1 MIKLED
7 IKKYE
12 KYIIEKRRDFHMHPE
27 TGFEEVRTSGIIAKE
42 LKTMNFDIITGV
54 GVTGIVGTL
63 KGSKEGKTVLLRA
76 DIDALNMQEENDVPY
91 KSTIDGKMH
100 ACGHDTHTAML
111 LGACKYFSEHQNE
124 LEGTLKVVFQSAEEG
139 PTPGGGISVVK
150 GGYLDDVDAVFG
162 IHITTMY
169 ETGVLSIKPGP
180 AMAAPDEFRVH
191 ISGFGTH
198 ASAPETGNDVIL
210 TAAEI
215 ISKFQTIPSRDTSAV
230 DSVVI
235 STTVINGGTN
245 FNILADHVDFKGTIR
260 TLNKETR
267 QFVFKRMEEIVTGL
281 AKINNCEGRLDI
293 IEAYPPLI
301 NDVDETMFVVDI
313 SKELLGEEK
322 VIVATEPSMGGEDFS
337 YYLEKKP
344 GAFGWLGARPKD
356 MEEIYYNHNPKF
368 DIDESSLLIGTLL
381 HINTAIEYL
390 KK

>member
-12 KYIIEKRRDFHMHPE
+12 DYIIEKRRDFHMHPE
-27 TGFEEVRTSGIIAKE
+27 TGFEEFRTSKIIAEE
-42 LKTMNFDIITGV
+42 LRGMNFDIITGV

-91 KSTIDGKMH
+91 KSTVDGKMH

-111 LGACKYFSEHQNE
+111 LGACKYFSENQSK

-139 PTPGGGISVVK
+139 PTPGGGISVVSE
-150 GGYLDDVDAVFG
+150 GHLDDVDAVFG

-169 ETGVLSIKPGP
+169 ENGTLKIKPGP

-191 ISGFGTH
+191 IEGSGTH
-198 ASAPETGNDVIL
+198 ASAPETGSDVIL

-215 ISKFQTIPSRDTSAV
+215 ISKFQTVPSRNIKAV

-235 STTVINGGTN
+235 STCVINGGTN
-245 FNILADHVDFKGTIR
+245 FNILPDHVDFKGTIR

-267 QFVFKRMEEIVTGL
+267 QYVFNRMDEIVNSVSSL
-281 AKINNCEGRLDI
+281 NNCEGKLEI
-293 IEAYPPLI
+293 IEAYPPLV
-301 NDVDETMFVVDI
+301 NDADETMFVVGLA
-313 SKELLGEEK
+313 KELIGADNVE
-322 VIVATEPSMGGEDFS
+322 VMTEPSMGGEDFS
-337 YYLEKKP
+337 YYLEKRP

-356 MEEIYYNHNPKF
+356 MNQIYYNHNPKF